1 MRILSPSAD
10 IRRWKNCCENE
21 ASNWTP
27 GGHIRARG
35 DRRRTRGTA
44 RASAASG
51 VMERARG
58 EWGGRESESG
68 ERDETRKARRK

>member
-10 IRRWKNCCENE
+10 IRRRKNCSENE

-35 DRRRTRGTA
+35 DRRRTR
-44 RASAASG
+44 
-51 VMERARG
+51 ERRERRRQA
-58 EWGGRESESG
+58 ECWKESEKAR
-68 ERDETRKARRK
+68 EEEETKARKARK